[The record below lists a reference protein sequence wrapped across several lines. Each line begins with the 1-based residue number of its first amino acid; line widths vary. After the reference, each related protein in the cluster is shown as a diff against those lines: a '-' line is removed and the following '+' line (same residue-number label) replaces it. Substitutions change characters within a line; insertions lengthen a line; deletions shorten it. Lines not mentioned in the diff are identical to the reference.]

1 MDDFNLEYTD
11 VIKAY
16 QVKSGE
22 LLSQVI
28 TAEAKLNASVGFINK
43 LKERILQLEEENK
56 KLQKL
61 SVKASKKV
69 ATQESQEETVIDYN

>member
-28 TAEAKLNASVGFINK
+28 TAEAKLNASAGFINK
-43 LKERILQLEEENK
+43 LKERILQLEEENR
-56 KLQKL
+56 KLQKQ
-61 SVKASKKV
+61 SVKTTKKGQAV
-69 ATQESQEETVIDYN
+69 EEQSTVIDYN

>member
-56 KLQKL
+56 KLQKA
-61 SVKASKKV
+61 SSKAVKKI
-69 ATQESQEETVIDYN
+69 TTQEETVIDYN

>member
-43 LKERILQLEEENK
+43 LKERIVQLEEENK
-56 KLQKL
+56 KLQKT
-61 SVKASKKV
+61 SSKSTSKKSPV
-69 ATQESQEETVIDYN
+69 EQEETVIDYN

>member
-43 LKERILQLEEENK
+43 LKERILQLEEENR
-56 KLQKL
+56 KLQKQ
-61 SVKASKKV
+61 SVKITKKGQAV
-69 ATQESQEETVIDYN
+69 EEQSTVIDYN